1 VEALLQEV
9 EAIPRGGLTRF
20 LRAHTLRFRAR
31 LAGLDAPAGLAGLGQ
46 AEELF
51 RAMGTPFYLGVV
63 LLEQAELLA
72 VAGRADEL
80 EPLRVEAQEIFEQ
93 LGATPWLERI
103 AALRVTAAV

>member
-1 VEALLQEV
+1 MSAHVAL
-9 EAIPRGGLTRF
+9 
-20 LRAHTLRFRAR
+20 
-31 LAGLDAPAGLAGLGQ
+31 PALVWQATTSRRDLPGWFGE

-72 VAGRADEL
+72 VAGRADQL